1 MLWARPWNK
10 TVMNPDSGGK
20 PPVGGT
26 SADGRPG
33 GKPRRRR
40 RAKRGGKQIAAPE
53 GSRVHD
59 AQARSEVRRPETQ
72 EQLPPRKRKRRRA
85 RGNGQSGGSPGGSAG
100 AQVGAAPMPMPML
113 NRGRTRRRPSR
124 LTRQVMHQMQ
134 AGARGEARRR
144 TRRVVCRGARSPRS
158 RMGMER
164 AGRVRKR
171 PSLLPRWQPLARQSR
186 IRRKAAIQRAR
197 RTSGMLP
204 INRHARHLAV
214 TSSRT
219 SADARRPMISTRR
232 SILAPITAVC

>member
-1 MLWARPWNK
+1 MGDPGVNPAVAAGRNGAASRLLRLKARVY
-10 TVMNPDSGGK
+10 TTRR
-20 PPVGGT
+20 PVLK
-26 SADGRPG
+26 SDGR
-33 GKPRRRR
+33 KRRNNSPRESESAAVRVATASLADRRAVARVRR
-40 RAKRGGKQIAAPE
+40 RAQP
-53 GSRVHD
+53 
-59 AQARSEVRRPETQ
+59 
-72 EQLPPRKRKRRRA
+72 
-85 RGNGQSGGSPGGSAG
+85 
-100 AQVGAAPMPMPML
+100 PMPMPML

-171 PSLLPRWQPLARQSR
+171 PSLLPRWQPLAQQSR
-186 IRRKAAIQRAR
+186 IRLKAAIQRAR
-197 RTSGMLP
+197 HTSGMLP